1 MTIVLIGP
9 VCEDLIIVGS
19 NKNLKVGGA
28 SYFQSFV
35 YEEFC
40 EDYIVITNTS
50 EEGLLD
56 NFPDKSK
63 VKIILK
69 DDTHYFVNEYPNPDN
84 LDIRKQYSNFLDIPI
99 LKDDLEKIFSDLDL
113 NGMNIDAFVLTPLNS
128 FDFPIETVD
137 YLKSFNLPIYL
148 SLQGFLRFK
157 GKDGS
162 IQLKISPDLE
172 NILNSI
178 DGLFLDEFEYEIIH
192 DMNLDVGELVIT
204 NGSKGSRII
213 NKDKEECL
221 IDAVYCE
228 NIVDATGCG
237 DTYMASY
244 ISQRLN
250 GKSIEESGNF
260 GSLIAS
266 RKLSVSGPYRFK

>member
-9 VCEDLIIVGS
+9 VCEDLIIVGG

-35 YEEFC
+35 YEEFYN
-40 EDYIVITNTS
+40 DYIVITNTS
-50 EEGLLD
+50 KESLLN

-63 VKIILK
+63 VKILLK

-84 LDIRKQYSNFLDIPI
+84 LDIRKQSSNFPDIPI
-99 LKDDLEKIFSDLDL
+99 LKNDLEKIFSDLNL
-113 NGMNIDAFVLTPLNS
+113 KGMNIDAFVLTPLNS
-128 FDFPIETVD
+128 YDFPIETFD

-148 SLQGFLRFK
+148 SLQGFLRFR

-162 IQLKISPDLE
+162 IQLMLSNDLE
-172 NILNSI
+172 CILDSI
-178 DGLFLDEFEYEIIH
+178 DGLFLDESEYEIIREL
-192 DMNLDVGELVIT
+192 NLNVDELVIT
-204 NGSKGSRII
+204 NGSNGSWII
-213 NKDKEECL
+213 NKDNGECI

-228 NIVDATGCG
+228 DIVDATGCG

-260 GSLIAS
+260 ASLIAS

>member
-9 VCEDLIIVGS
+9 VCEDLIIVGG

-35 YEEFC
+35 YEEFYN
-40 EDYIVITNTS
+40 DYIVITNTS
-50 EEGLLD
+50 KESLLN

-63 VKIILK
+63 VKILLK

-84 LDIRKQYSNFLDIPI
+84 LDIRKQSSNFPDIPI
-99 LKDDLEKIFSDLDL
+99 LKNDLEKIFSDLNL
-113 NGMNIDAFVLTPLNS
+113 KGMNIDAFVLTPLNS
-128 FDFPIETVD
+128 YDFPIETFD

-148 SLQGFLRFK
+148 SLQGFLRFR

-162 IQLKISPDLE
+162 IQLMLSNDLE
-172 NILNSI
+172 CILDSI
-178 DGLFLDEFEYEIIH
+178 DGLFLDESEYEIIREL
-192 DMNLDVGELVIT
+192 NLNVDELVIT
-204 NGSKGSRII
+204 NGSDGSRII
-213 NKDKEECL
+213 NKDNGECI

-228 NIVDATGCG
+228 DIVDATGCG

-260 GSLIAS
+260 ASLIAS